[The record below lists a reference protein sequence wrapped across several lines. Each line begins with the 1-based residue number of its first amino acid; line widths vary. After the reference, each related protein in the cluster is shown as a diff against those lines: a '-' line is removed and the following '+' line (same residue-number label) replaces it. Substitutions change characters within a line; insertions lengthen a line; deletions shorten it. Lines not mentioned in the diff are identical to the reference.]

1 MRTLE
6 QRIFERIDRW
16 LGEEG
21 QAIKCYAHDAVRII
35 PFTGDVTDRNAIDR
49 YCLTRIAEGVN
60 DYLLSF
66 NFGVLTRQREYE
78 KYIEILKRLCE
89 EHHCGDFSQY
99 VENIDVPIIEDPGI
113 TFVKAL
119 HSRKGKTKNELMEEL
134 GVTERMVRLNVRK
147 LDPTKIT
154 EGGANPGAFRIGGQ
168 IMQVPID
175 IDEDKDGDGTK
186 RYLTPNTMQPV
197 VMQLSVYQTIIL
209 LDSLWKE
216 YEQQSGLALGLAA
229 SIWGQ
234 LSDYTKDRIRFVW
247 GTSRKGFEDFLD
259 EVEELLEGG
268 FLSRFQTE
276 EELFSFDYSSND
288 DKLMIGEKT
297 RRYLNISLDKEPR
310 FLRHV
315 LVDCVIENG
324 GKIGF
329 CARPDG
335 SNGGETVQFTI
346 DDVID
351 VTYCD

>member
-21 QAIKCYAHDAVRII
+21 QAIKYYAHNAARSI
-35 PFTGDVTDRNAIDR
+35 PFTGDVHDRDAIDR
-49 YCLTRIAEGVN
+49 YCLMRIAEGV
-60 DYLLSF
+60 DEYLRSF
-66 NFGVLTRQREYE
+66 NFGVLSRQREYE
-78 KYIEILKRLCE
+78 KYIAILQRICE

-99 VENIDVPIIEDPGI
+99 AENIDVPIIEDPGI

-154 EGGANPGAFRIGGQ
+154 EGGADPGAFRIGGQ
-168 IMQVPID
+168 IMQVPIH
-175 IDEDKDGDGTK
+175 IDEDEDGTK
-186 RYLTPNTMQPV
+186 RFQTVNTMQPV
-197 VMQLSVYQTIIL
+197 VMQLSVYQTIIM

-216 YEQQSGLALGLAA
+216 YEQQSGLAIGLAA

-247 GTSRKGFEDFLD
+247 GTSKKGFEDFLD

-268 FLSRFQTE
+268 FMNRFQSE

-288 DKLMIGEKT
+288 DKLIIGAKT

-315 LVDCVIENG
+315 LVDYEKENG
-324 GKIGF
+324 GKLRF

-335 SNGGETVQFTI
+335 SNGGEVVTFTI
-346 DDVID
+346 DEVID
-351 VTYCD
+351 VVKCD